1 MIHLNKYIK
10 WGSLIILLILQGA
23 CTKDFLN
30 LNPEATT
37 NLDDFYTNE
46 DEVKQA
52 VNGAYNI
59 LMDLGRSSFWEVG
72 EMRSD
77 NTTFQYN
84 TIERGR
90 QPREFIDQFLTDA
103 SAEPIATFWQQS
115 FIGIARCNDVLSN
128 IDRVEM
134 SEESKIHYKAEVYF
148 LRALH
153 YFNLVRQ
160 YGGVPIRLSPAESPE
175 DALSKGRASIA
186 EVYEVIVNDL
196 TTSATYFASVAA
208 IDSEKGRASEG
219 AARTLLAKVYSTLG
233 NFKDAIPELR
243 RVTEMGY
250 ILLPNYGDNFLP
262 ELKNGK
268 ESIFEIQYLG
278 AQPSLSSNFMYQFAP
293 YTSGSAVTGDP
304 QTPLAGGSGW
314 NIPTQDMI
322 DAYEKGDLR
331 KPVSLKEGYTD
342 SEGNFVKIP
351 YVNKY
356 NHGFAERGQTDDNFP
371 YLRYADVVLML
382 AEALNEQGF
391 VANGEAFDLLNS
403 VRERAGLPAKTSG
416 NAKAV
421 LNISD
426 QQAFRDAIFQERRVE
441 LAFENH
447 RWYDLVRS
455 GKVIEVMNEHG
466 RREKQQKTTIPANA
480 YNLTQNR
487 LLLQIPQIEVTLDGL
502 EQNPQ

>member
-1 MIHLNKYIK
+1 M
-10 WGSLIILLILQGA
+10 IILLVQNA
-23 CTKDFLN
+23 CTKDFLD

-52 VNGAYNI
+52 VNGAYSI
-59 LMDLGRSSFWEVG
+59 LMDLGRSSLWEVG

-77 NTTFQYN
+77 NTSFQYN

-103 SAEPIATFWQQS
+103 SAEPIAAFWEQS
-115 FIGIARCNDVLSN
+115 FIGIARCNDVMNN
-128 IDRVEM
+128 IDQVEM
-134 SEESKIHYKAEVYF
+134 PEENSLHYQAEVRF

-175 DALSKGRASIA
+175 DALSEGRATVEEVYQAIVDDLITAVSNFASAGLLENDKGRATA
-186 EVYEVIVNDL
+186 
-196 TTSATYFASVAA
+196 
-208 IDSEKGRASEG
+208 G
-219 AARTLLAKVYSTLG
+219 AARTLLAKVYLTLG
-233 NFKDAIPELR
+233 RFEDAIPELR
-243 RVTEMGY
+243 SVMQMGY
-250 ILLPNYGDNFLP
+250 VLLPDYGNNFIP
-262 ELKNGK
+262 EMKNGR
-268 ESIFEIQYLG
+268 ESVFEIQYLG
-278 AQPSLSSNFMYQFAP
+278 AQPALSSNFMYQFAP

-304 QTPLAGGSGW
+304 QTPLAGGAGW

-322 DAYEKGDLR
+322 DAYEDGDLR
-331 KPVSLKEGYTD
+331 KDISLAEGYTN
-342 SEGNFVKIP
+342 SEGDFVEIP
-351 YVNKY
+351 HIIKY
-356 NHGFAERGQTDDNFP
+356 NNGFVERGQTDDNFP
-371 YLRYADVVLML
+371 YLRYADVLLML

-403 VRERAGLPAKTSG
+403 VRERAGLPAKTTG
-416 NAKAV
+416 NARPE
-421 LNISD
+421 LHIGD
-426 QQAFRDAIFQERRVE
+426 QQSFREAVFQERRVE

-455 GKVIEVMNEHG
+455 GKAVEVMNAHG
-466 RREKQQKTTIPANA
+466 QREKAQKNTIPGNA
-480 YNLTQNR
+480 YNVTQNR
-487 LLLQIPQIEVTLDGL
+487 LLLPIPQIEVTLDGL